1 MRCPRKPRR
10 SPPLALADIHA
21 ARRRGRR
28 RAVDRGARRVRR
40 RRRDGRTRRRSA
52 LLQRGR
58 THNGQVYVV
67 TQSVAD
73 VEALT
78 GQVGLLA
85 SLSATTSPAFL
96 AHRQVSPESRDW
108 LAKLMGTTAL
118 WSSTD
123 QTAGHGALH
132 TGAGTRRRVRE
143 FRVASDTFAQLR
155 TGEAVIHTTLGPPP
169 AQVRVT
175 PVQLPD
181 REPPRI
187 TGAQHAC
194 ETPVPT
200 VSLAPASA
208 VAPVAP
214 GSAAASP
221 DAPRRAGR
229 RAVDHRARPT
239 PPRRHR
245 SADSAGPAPA
255 QDDGRLRVEL

>member
-1 MRCPRKPRR
+1 MLDEFGAVVATAAPQ
-10 SPPLALADIHA
+10 AL
-21 ARRRGRR
+21 G
-28 RAVDRGARRVRR
+28 
-40 RRRDGRTRRRSA
+40 

-73 VEALT
+73 IEALT

-85 SLSATTSPAFL
+85 SLSDNFSAFL

-123 QTAGHGALH
+123 QTAGHGSVH

-187 TGAQHAC
+187 NGAQHPC
-194 ETPVPT
+194 ETPVTT
-200 VSLAPASA
+200 VTLTAAPDVAIATARAAKRTAARRVAPAAARSITRDA
-208 VAPVAP
+208 ANAATPP
-214 GSAAASP
+214 DSAAGTPEAAP
-221 DAPRRAGR
+221 DDEPFG
-229 RAVDHRARPT
+229 
-239 PPRRHR
+239 
-245 SADSAGPAPA
+245 S
-255 QDDGRLRVEL
+255 L